1 MSATAEIVRNWVGEV
16 EGVMG
21 PRETNRVARRAAI
34 VARFSPGARP
44 VDIARVLG
52 LHYATILVDLKA
64 MGWPIGRRG
73 RPVGAR
79 KRPDIVQAVRE
90 EPHLS
95 LKEIGA
101 RFNLTGERVRQILKN
116 EGVSRVPPYTAA
128 KNARLAAK
136 REEVAARK
144 ADRRALSHLR
154 LAQAMAMRQRGMAY
168 SQIAAEFGLKNA
180 ACAATMYARARAAG
194 VTVSP

>member
-1 MSATAEIVRNWVGEV
+1 MR
-16 EGVMG
+16 
-21 PRETNRVARRAAI
+21 PREANRVARRAAI

-52 LHYATILVDLKA
+52 LPYATILVDLKA

-101 RFNLTGERVRQILKN
+101 RFNLTAERIRQILADAGQKKPRP
-116 EGVSRVPPYTAA
+116 VDIRSIA
-128 KNARLAAK
+128 KQERLAEKARAVAEWK
-136 REEVAARK
+136 AARR
-144 ADRRALSHLR
+144 ARRDHRFAMV
-154 LAQAMAMRQRGMAY
+154 LAMQQRGMTLKE
-168 SQIAAEFGLKNA
+168 IAAEIGVKNA
-180 ACAATMYARARAAG
+180 ACAGAIAHSARAAG
-194 VTVSP
+194 ITVSP